1 MNSFK
6 NDFEKINTFLSQN
19 HLSLTEN
26 SKEICKEKLNEL
38 EKIENMKSQNKYE
51 NTFKKFFEQGQKNE

>member
-26 SKEICKEKLNEL
+26 SKVICKEKLNEL
-38 EKIENMKSQNKYE
+38 EKIENMKIQNKYE